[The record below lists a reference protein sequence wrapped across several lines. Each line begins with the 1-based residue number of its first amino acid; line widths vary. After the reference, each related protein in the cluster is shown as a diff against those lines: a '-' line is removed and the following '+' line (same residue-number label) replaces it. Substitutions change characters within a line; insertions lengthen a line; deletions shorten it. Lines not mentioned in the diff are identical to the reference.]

1 MTKRDII
8 LLNEIKFDIT
18 VLFDK
23 KEMTE
28 EEKDIYQ
35 RLLQKINKMI
45 FREANNG

>member
-1 MTKRDII
+1 MTKGNKI

-18 VLFDK
+18 VLFNK

-35 RLLQKINKMI
+35 RILQKIDKI
-45 FREANNG
+45 ASGGK